1 MTFGKLIRA
10 LCRAEGISNAEL
22 ARRIGVSQPRIQ
34 QILASRSISEDTLR
48 RCFKA
53 LGYKFTLLPKKS

>member
-1 MTFGKLIRA
+1 MTFGKTIRA
-10 LCRAEGISNAEL
+10 LCRAEGVSNAEL

-34 QILASRSISEDTLR
+34 QILVSRSISEEVLR

-53 LGYKFTLLPKKS
+53 LGYKFSLTPRKL